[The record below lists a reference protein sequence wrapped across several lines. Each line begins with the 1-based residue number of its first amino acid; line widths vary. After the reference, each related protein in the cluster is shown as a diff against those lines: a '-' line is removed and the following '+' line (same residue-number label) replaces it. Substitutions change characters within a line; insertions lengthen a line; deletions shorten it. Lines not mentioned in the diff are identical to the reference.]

1 MAVAIA
7 AVVEEA
13 AAAAAGESH
22 ENSNSCEKQD
32 HSALPSMLRLC
43 VVVLLASTACVLGAS
58 LPIGRL
64 AHTGPVRRLGV
75 AAGLIYGG
83 HDAARGEFPYMVSL
97 KIVGTF
103 TKSHHCGGAIIFSTS
118 VLTAAHCTTNIDKSI
133 VSTRGAFHSHHE
145 CTTAVAG
152 ELDQSTDEGTEQEVR
167 ISQMIKHPDHPG
179 GTDVSPNDIAVIK
192 LMTAFTFNSFV
203 QPINLPSAGVVPTDG
218 SSAAALGWGEIEDEG
233 EPDILQTVD
242 VVIIDQATCSQ
253 LIDSLITENQLTDTM
268 ICTGPVTGGT
278 GVCYGDSGSPVT
290 QDGMVVGMA
299 SWTIMPCATER
310 SPSVYTRVSA
320 FLDFVNEHI

>member
-1 MAVAIA
+1 
-7 AVVEEA
+7 
-13 AAAAAGESH
+13 
-22 ENSNSCEKQD
+22 
-32 HSALPSMLRLC
+32 MLRLC
-43 VVVLLASTACVLGAS
+43 VVVLLASTACALGAS
-58 LPIGRL
+58 LPVRRL
-64 AHTGPVRRLGV
+64 AHTGPARRLGV
-75 AAGLIYGG
+75 AAGRIYGG
-83 HDAARGEFPYMVSL
+83 HDAARGEFPYIVSL

-103 TKSHHCGGAIIFSTS
+103 TKSHHCGGAIISSTS
-118 VLTAAHCTTNIDKSI
+118 VLTAAHCITNIDKSI
-133 VSTRGAFHSHHE
+133 
-145 CTTAVAG
+145 AVAG

-179 GTDVSPNDIAVIK
+179 GIDVSPNDIAIFK

-218 SSAAALGWGEIEDEG
+218 SSAVALGWGETEDEG

-290 QDGMVVGMA
+290 QDGMVIGVA

-310 SPSVYTRVSA
+310 SPSIYTRVSA

>member
-1 MAVAIA
+1 MAVAMA
-7 AVVEEA
+7 AEVEEVA
-13 AAAAAGESH
+13 AAAAEES
-22 ENSNSCEKQD
+22 QGTVT
-32 HSALPSMLRLC
+32 R
-43 VVVLLASTACVLGAS
+43 GAS
-58 LPIGRL
+58 LPVRRL
-64 AHTGPVRRLGV
+64 AHTGPARRLGV
-75 AAGLIYGG
+75 VAGRIYGG
-83 HDAARGEFPYMVSL
+83 HDAARAGLVFVHSLFANFAGEFPYMVSL

-103 TKSHHCGGAIIFSTS
+103 TKSHHCGGAIISSTS
-118 VLTAAHCTTNIDKSI
+118 VLTAAHCITNIDKSI
-133 VSTRGAFHSHHE
+133 
-145 CTTAVAG
+145 AVAG

-179 GTDVSPNDIAVIK
+179 GTDVSPNDIAVFK

-218 SSAAALGWGEIEDEG
+218 SSAVALGWGETEDEG
-233 EPDILQTVD
+233 EPDILQPVD
-242 VVIIDQATCSQ
+242 VVIIYQATCSQ

-278 GVCYGDSGSPVT
+278 GVCYGDAGSPVT
-290 QDGMVVGMA
+290 QDGMVIGVA